1 MSTDHATTDTGLGEP
16 IAQSA
21 DPIDR
26 VVRLAPKWTVFVL
39 VACALLVVG
48 ALVWA
53 FNGTISQTVSTPG
66 ILKDNGFQT
75 VAPTERGLVKEV
87 LVTTGDTVTAQQ
99 PVLTFESGSQLVAPT
114 AGSVSAIYVAPG
126 SMLEAGAAA
135 VGITDTSLPDVV
147 YTLLPAAMIG
157 TVVADLPVEM
167 EVSSAPSSTY
177 GYLEG
182 RVVEVSSTPLT
193 TEQVATSL
201 GMQVE
206 VVELAL
212 GSKPGLLTVIAL
224 DPNPDT
230 PSRYSWTVGDGP
242 SFTLVQG
249 TPVTAKVILN
259 SERPIELLFPSV
271 AGVAT
276 GALR

>member
-1 MSTDHATTDTGLGEP
+1 MSTDQATTDTGLGEP

-39 VACALLVVG
+39 IACALLVVG
-48 ALVWA
+48 ALFWA

-66 ILKDNGFQT
+66 VLKDNGFQT
-75 VAPTERGLVKEV
+75 VAPTETGLVSEV
-87 LVTTGDTVTAQQ
+87 LVSTGDTVTEQQ
-99 PVLTFESGSQLVAPT
+99 PLLTFKSGSQLVSPS

-126 SMLEAGAAA
+126 SLLEAGAIA
-135 VGITDTSLPDVV
+135 VGITNLEVPDVV
-147 YTLLPAAMIG
+147 FTLLPAAMIG

-182 RVVEVSSTPLT
+182 RIVEVSSTPLT
-193 TEQVATSL
+193 TTQVAEKL

-212 GSKPGLLTVIAL
+212 GTEPGLLTVIAL
-224 DPNPDT
+224 EPNADT
-230 PSRYSWTVGDGP
+230 PSRYTWTVGEGP
-242 SFTLVQG
+242 PFTLVQG

-276 GALR
+276 GAGH

>member
-1 MSTDHATTDTGLGEP
+1 MTTEPATTDTGLGEP

-21 DPIDR
+21 DAIDR
-26 VVRLAPKWTVFVL
+26 VVRLAPKWTLFVL
-39 VACALLVVG
+39 IACALLVVG

-75 VAPTERGLVKEV
+75 VSPTEKGLVKEV
-87 LVTTGDTVTAQQ
+87 LVETGQDVTASQA
-99 PVLTFESGSQLVAPT
+99 LITFESGSQLLSPV

-126 SMLEAGAAA
+126 SMLEAGATAI
-135 VGITDTSLPDVV
+135 GITNIDVPDVV

-177 GYLEG
+177 GYLVG
-182 RVVEVSSTPLT
+182 RVVEVSSIPLT
-193 TEQVATSL
+193 TEQVASAL
-201 GMQVE
+201 SMQVE

-212 GSKPGLLTVIAL
+212 GNQPGLLTVIAL

-242 SFTLVQG
+242 PFTLVQG
-249 TPVTAKVILN
+249 TPVTAKVILS

-271 AGVAT
+271 AGAAM